1 MTLDKSKKTE
11 IIENYKRH
19 GKDTGSPEVQ
29 IAILTERIKNLS
41 DHLKQFPKDKHS
53 RRGLIKMVNDRR
65 RHLNYLM
72 KKDRSKYLEII
83 KTLDLR
89 G

>member
-11 IIENYKRH
+11 IIQNYKRH

-53 RRGLIKMVNDRR
+53 RRGLTKMVNDRR